1 MNHHPV
7 GQLVALT
14 QYRVG
19 NTTGIIGQLQGT
31 IDRLYNDFV
40 GIATRVFQKCW
51 QAVARIILAI
61 AYYRIFIQH
70 VVLNKVFYH
79 RLFS

>member
-19 NTTGIIGQLQGT
+19 NTTRIIGQLQGI

-40 GIATRVFQKCW
+40 GIAT
-51 QAVARIILAI
+51 
-61 AYYRIFIQH
+61 
-70 VVLNKVFYH
+70 
-79 RLFS
+79 